1 MLQLRHPCSS
11 HTSCRPALPPRPAG
25 ASFPYHKG
33 GAVKYEAQEVRA
45 FGLMLADMVQ
55 RLEIEFKGELNRRAG
70 ARAQMQAAGAA
81 T

>member
-1 MLQLRHPCSS
+1 
-11 HTSCRPALPPRPAG
+11 
-25 ASFPYHKG
+25 
-33 GAVKYEAQEVRA
+33 VKYEAQEVRA